1 MNRFLKFGLITVL
14 VSSGTL
20 GFSFG
25 KASASERVHLSPF
38 MVNVIEDG
46 GKKTGQL
53 PISVYLD
60 LKDVESARYVCGIA
74 PRIRAQ
80 ITRNLV
86 SDRYQLDRKGRL
98 PLAKIRLKLWPI
110 AYRVIKNVKLQNM
123 LVAQG
128 TGKVSSSEAR
138 MFTRRGCRRLSKG
151 K

>member
-1 MNRFLKFGLITVL
+1 MNRFLKFGLIAVL

-60 LKDVESARYVCGIA
+60 LKDVESARLC
-74 PRIRAQ
+74 
-80 ITRNLV
+80 
-86 SDRYQLDRKGRL
+86 
-98 PLAKIRLKLWPI
+98 LWH
-110 AYRVIKNVKLQNM
+110 RTQNSGSNYPKFG
-123 LVAQG
+123 L
-128 TGKVSSSEAR
+128 
-138 MFTRRGCRRLSKG
+138 
-151 K
+151 